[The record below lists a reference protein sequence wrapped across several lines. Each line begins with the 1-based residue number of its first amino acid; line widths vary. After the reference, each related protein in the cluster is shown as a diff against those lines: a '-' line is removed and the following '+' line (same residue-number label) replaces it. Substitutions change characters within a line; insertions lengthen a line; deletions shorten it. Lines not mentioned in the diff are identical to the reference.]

1 MHALW
6 SLTRRRIL
14 KVLADVSLKGGFV
27 AKTKIPMTRAAT
39 LNVHVRQLM
48 VLRVYARETIGEHL
62 KVLMFDN
69 ECANRKNLQMPSRT
83 SLHNKAGKLAQTSP
97 QYFTTHSVTGT
108 SRGVWDPTS
117 FDQSEFTAR
126 GEI

>member
-1 MHALW
+1 MTCHIDGRVVLPMHALW

-69 ECANRKNLQMPSRT
+69 ECANRKISRCQAEHRYTTKLESWHKRPRNT
-83 SLHNKAGKLAQTSP
+83 SQLIQ
-97 QYFTTHSVTGT
+97 
-108 SRGVWDPTS
+108 
-117 FDQSEFTAR
+117 
-126 GEI
+126 